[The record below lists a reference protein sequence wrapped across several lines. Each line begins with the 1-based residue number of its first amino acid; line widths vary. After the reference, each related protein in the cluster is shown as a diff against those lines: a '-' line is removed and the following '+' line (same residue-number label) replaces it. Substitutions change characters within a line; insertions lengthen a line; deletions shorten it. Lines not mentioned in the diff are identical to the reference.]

1 MGRLGSRAFGAG
13 KTRAVLIVLGG
24 GLILAGLVVAPARG
38 VAAGLATRVVHGIG
52 HAMGSPAKPAQSAR
66 PAQPITSNA
75 RSFDGV
81 AAVGALFRVGQGGPA
96 QHYCTGSV
104 VNSPAGDIVLT
115 AAHCVTTNGSVDS
128 PATLEF
134 APGWVNGKSPY
145 GTWRVTQ
152 VYTDADWR
160 SSQDADDDVA
170 FLKLAPASDGVP
182 IENVTGA
189 ETLGTG
195 WPARTYVRVI
205 GYPDG
210 ANQPVWCANWTS
222 GFSPTAL
229 EFDCGGYQIGTSGSP
244 FLADASPVSGEGTV
258 IGVIGGYEQGGDTP
272 SVSYSIVF
280 GPSVTSLL
288 RTAEAGS

>member
-1 MGRLGSRAFGAG
+1 MGRLGRRAFGTG
-13 KTRAVLIVLGG
+13 NTRAVFLVLGG
-24 GLILAGLVVAPARG
+24 GLILASLAVAPARV
-38 VAAGLATRVVHGIG
+38 VAAGLATRLVHGIG
-52 HAMGSPAKPAQSAR
+52 HAMRSPGPPAR
-66 PAQPITSNA
+66 PVTQDA

-81 AAVGALFRVGQGGPA
+81 AAVGALFQVGQGGPA

-104 VNSPAGDIVLT
+104 VHSPAGDIVLT
-115 AAHCVTTNGSVDS
+115 AAHCVTTNGSIDS

-134 APGWVNGKSPY
+134 APGWVNGDSPY

-152 VYTDADWR
+152 VYTDASWR
-160 SSQDADDDVA
+160 ASQNPDDDVA

-182 IENVTGA
+182 IEDVTGA

-210 ANQPVWCANWTS
+210 ASQPVWCANWTT
-222 GFSPTAL
+222 GFSPSQL
-229 EFDCGGYQIGTSGSP
+229 EFHCGGYQIGTSGGP
-244 FLADASPVSGEGTV
+244 FLADASPTTGEGTV
-258 IGVIGGYEQGGDTP
+258 IGVIGGYEQGGDTS
-272 SVSYSIVF
+272 SVSYSVAF
-280 GPSVTSLL
+280 GPAVASLF